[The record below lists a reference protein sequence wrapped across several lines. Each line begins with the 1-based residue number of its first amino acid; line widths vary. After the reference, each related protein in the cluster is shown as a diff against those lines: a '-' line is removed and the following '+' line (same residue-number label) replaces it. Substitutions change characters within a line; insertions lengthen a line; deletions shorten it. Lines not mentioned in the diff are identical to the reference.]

1 MYRIMRIIHEY
12 QTNGKCRGFGWFGPS
27 SYVKLM
33 SHKCKTFHDYAGK
46 VFLPYMLEKL
56 ESVGR
61 LDIIWNP
68 YLPQSLKQATRQ
80 KRGSSCRV
88 SVKECTATPSNF
100 GTFLKLNK
108 IKPNFPIFSPKIL
121 VLLQQKGNSYALHLK
136 TIASTPPTS
145 TMSMI

>member
-1 MYRIMRIIHEY
+1 MKIKPMVNAGVLDGSALFHM
-12 QTNGKCRGFGWFGPS
+12 
-27 SYVKLM
+27 LM
-33 SHKCKTFHDYAGK
+33 SHKCKTFDNYAGK
-46 VFLPYMLEKL
+46 VFLPYMLEKM
-56 ESVGR
+56 ESVGH

-68 YLPQSLKQATRQ
+68 YLPQSLKQATGQ

-108 IKPNFPIFSPKIL
+108 IKPNFSIFSPKIL
-121 VLLQQKGNSYALHLK
+121 VLPQQKRNSYALHLK
-136 TIASTPPTS
+136 TIVSTPPTS

>member
-1 MYRIMRIIHEY
+1 MYRIMCIIHED
-12 QTNGKCRGFGWFGPS
+12 QTNGKCRGLDGS
-27 SYVKLM
+27 ALVHMLM

-46 VFLPYMLEKL
+46 AFLPYMLEKL

-61 LDIIWNP
+61 LDIIWNL
-68 YLPQSLKQATRQ
+68 YLPQSLKQATGQ

-88 SVKECTATPSNF
+88 SVKEFTATPSNF

-108 IKPNFPIFSPKIL
+108 MKPNFPIFSPKIL
-121 VLLQQKGNSYALHLK
+121 VLLQQKGNSYTLHLK
-136 TIASTPPTS
+136 TIVSTPPTS